1 MGRTKKM
8 GEMLVDMG
16 LITQEQLAEALEEQK
31 VTGERLGKILIDKGF
46 ITENQLLET
55 LEFMLGIPHVQL
67 SRMQIDPEAVK
78 LVPPNIIRKYKILP
92 IKKTAGSIMLAM
104 ADPLN
109 QQAVDDARMA
119 SGFDIIPVLASEREL
134 EGTIRQYLA
143 FQMDP
148 GMEKILSE
156 LKETG
161 RPLRRENQNIIRIED
176 EAPIIRMV
184 NAILNQA
191 VQGRCSD
198 IHLEPQ
204 EGDMRVRFRVDGELY
219 EVLHIPKASEPAVVS
234 RLKIMAGMDIAEK
247 RVPQDGRFSLNIEGR
262 EIDFRASTLPTA
274 YGEKVVLRILDRAS
288 ALNRIEQLGLTP
300 QNQERLLRLAK
311 RPHGM
316 LIVTGPTGSGKTST
330 LYALLNEINS
340 IDKNIITLED
350 PVEYTLAGI
359 NQVQINVKAGLTFA
373 SGLRSVLRQDPDIIM
388 VGEIRDNETAELAV
402 KAALTGH
409 LVLSTLH
416 TNSAAGTVA
425 RLLDMGIEG
434 FLLSSSLIGIVS
446 QRLVRK
452 LCTNCRQPYILE
464 KEMAEHLG
472 IPEEAGEKFYRP
484 TGCHMC
490 RQIGYQGR
498 TAVHEIM
505 PVDAGIKKLISRGE
519 VSEEQIEAEAV
530 REGMITIKMD
540 GILKAKKGI
549 TSLEE
554 VMKVVY
560 LGG

>member
-1 MGRTKKM
+1 MLLEMGI
-8 GEMLVDMG
+8 
-16 LITQEQLAEALEEQK
+16 ITPEQLNEALEEQK
-31 VTGERLGKILIDKGF
+31 TTGDRLGKILIDKGF

-67 SRMQIDPEAVK
+67 SRMQIDPEIIK
-78 LVPPNIIRKYKILP
+78 LIPPHIVRKHKILP
-92 IKKTAGSIMLAM
+92 LNRTGAGIMLAM

-109 QQAVDDARMA
+109 QQAIDDARMA
-119 SGFDIIPVLASEREL
+119 SGLDVIPVLANEREL
-134 EGTIRQYLA
+134 DNAIRQYLA

-148 GMEKILSE
+148 GMEKILNE
-156 LKETG
+156 LRETS
-161 RPLRRENQNIIRIED
+161 RQTRRENINLIRIED
-176 EAPIIRMV
+176 EAPVIRMV
-184 NAILNQA
+184 NSILSQA

-198 IHLEPQ
+198 IHMEPQ
-204 EGDMRVRFRVDGELY
+204 EGDMRIRFRVDGELY

-247 RVPQDGRFSLNIEGR
+247 RVPQDGRFALNMEGR
-262 EIDFRASTLPTA
+262 EIDFRVSTLPTT
-274 YGEKVVLRILDRAS
+274 YGEKVVLRILDRAN
-288 ALNRIEQLGLTP
+288 ALTRIEQLGLTP
-300 QNQERLLRLAK
+300 QNQEKLLRLAK

-452 LCTNCRQPYILE
+452 LCTNCRQSYILD
-464 KEMAEHLG
+464 KETAERLE
-472 IPEEAGEKFYRP
+472 IPEEAGQQFYRP
-484 TGCHMC
+484 AGCNMC

-505 PVDAGIKKLISRGE
+505 PVTPGIKNLISRGR
-519 VSEEQIEAEAV
+519 VSEEEIERKARE
-530 REGMITIKMD
+530 EGMVTIKMD
-540 GILKAKKGI
+540 GIMKAKKGI

>member
-1 MGRTKKM
+1 
-8 GEMLVDMG
+8 MLVEMG
-16 LITQEQLAEALEEQK
+16 IITAEQLNEALQEQKA
-31 VTGERLGKILIDKGF
+31 TGERLGKILTYKGF

-55 LEFMLGIPHVQL
+55 LEFILGIPHVQL
-67 SRMQIDPEAVK
+67 SKMQIDPEVVK
-78 LVPPNIIRKYKILP
+78 LISPNIIRKHKILP
-92 IKKTAGSIMLAM
+92 LNRTASGIMLAM

-109 QQAVDDARMA
+109 QQAIDDARMA
-119 SGFDIIPVLASEREL
+119 SGLDIIPVLASEREL
-134 EGTIRQYLA
+134 DNAIRQYLA
-143 FQMDP
+143 FQLDP
-148 GMEKILSE
+148 GMEKILAE
-156 LKETG
+156 MKETA
-161 RPLRRENQNIIRIED
+161 RQPRRENYNVIRIED
-176 EAPIIRMV
+176 EAPVIRMV
-184 NAILNQA
+184 NSILNQA

-219 EVLHIPKASEPAVVS
+219 EVLHIPKTSEPAIIS
-234 RLKIMAGMDIAEK
+234 RLKIMSGMDIAEK
-247 RVPQDGRFSLNIEGR
+247 RVPQDGRFALNIEGR
-262 EIDFRASTLPTA
+262 EIDFRVSTLPTS
-274 YGEKVVLRILDRAS
+274 YGEKVVLRILDRAN
-288 ALNRIEQLGLTP
+288 ALTRIEQLGLTP
-300 QNQERLLRLAK
+300 QNQEKLLRLAR

-340 IDKNIITLED
+340 VDKNIVTLED
-350 PVEYTLAGI
+350 PVEYTLTGI

-373 SGLRSVLRQDPDIIM
+373 GGLRSVLRQDPDIIM

-425 RLLDMGIEG
+425 RILDMGIEG

-446 QRLVRK
+446 QRLVRR
-452 LCTNCRQPYILE
+452 LCPNCRQPYILD
-464 KEMAEHLG
+464 KEMAERLE
-472 IPEEAGEKFYRP
+472 IPEQAGQQFYRP
-484 TGCHMC
+484 VGCNMC

-505 PVDAGIKKLISRGE
+505 PVTPAIKDLISRGQ
-519 VSEEQIEAEAV
+519 VSEEQIETEA
-530 REGMITIKMD
+530 RNEGMITIKMD
-540 GILKAKKGI
+540 GILKANKGI